1 MATNTYVALDKVT
14 VSGSTTN
21 TVTFSSIP
29 STYTDLVIVANGYT
43 LTTDISQRIR
53 FNSDTGTNYSLTY
66 VGGNGTSASSGRTT
80 SGTGIYANY
89 LTGWSST
96 STQPGNWVFS
106 IMNYANSTTYK
117 TCLSRAN
124 QPVGSSYPG
133 TEAVVGL
140 WRNTAAITSLT
151 IEAGYSSSHYF
162 AAGTT
167 LSLYGIKAEGASG
180 TKATGGAI
188 YSDSTYYYHVFG
200 STGTFTPSQ
209 SLTADVLVVAG
220 GGGGGHDDGGGGGA
234 GGLAIDIGRALSAT
248 GYSITVGAGGA
259 NGYSGV
265 TGYSGSPSV
274 FGTITATGGGGGGTG
289 NASPYNGLSGGSGGG
304 ASYRGSA
311 GTGTT
316 GTSGGATLYGNSGG
330 ASVNGG
336 IYPCGGGG
344 GAGAAATAGSG
355 TVGGNGGNG
364 RTDSLIQAIGLA
376 TGVGENVSGTYYI
389 AGGGGGS
396 VANGSTGGC
405 IAGYGGGGLG
415 ERGGIQSSTS
425 GKVST
430 GGGGG
435 GGANA
440 ASSGASGVVVVR
452 YAKV

>member
-1 MATNTYVALDKVT
+1 MATNTYVALDKAT

-43 LTTDISQRIR
+43 LTADISQRIR

-167 LSLYGIKAEGASG
+167 LSLYGIRAEGVSPAP
-180 TKATGGAI
+180 KATGGAI
-188 YSDSTYYYHVFG
+188 YSDDTYYYHVFG
-200 STGTFTPSQ
+200 ETGTFTPLS
-209 SLTADVLVVAG
+209 SLTASVLVVGTG
-220 GGGGGHDDGGGGGA
+220 GVGAVFAGGGGA
-234 GGLAIDIGRALSAT
+234 GGSIGYSASVSLASSTAYTATIGASGVIPKVNSSGTKVQSAT
-248 GYSITVGAGGA
+248 ASTNCTFGGGAISTITGTAGGNGSETSTGGSNLSYSGGTGTGGGGAGFAANGSAGPGGAGG
-259 NGYSGV
+259 SGV
-265 TGYSGSPSV
+265 STYSSWGLATGVGQNVSGTYY
-274 FGTITATGGGGGGTG
+274 FAGGGGGGTG
-289 NASPYNGLSGGSGGG
+289 SGSSSGAGGNGGGGSGGADG
-304 ASYRGSA
+304 LP
-311 GTGTT
+311 GTR
-316 GTSGGATLYGNSGG
+316 Y
-330 ASVNGG
+330 
-336 IYPCGGGG
+336 
-344 GAGAAATAGSG
+344 
-355 TVGGNGGNG
+355 
-364 RTDSLIQAIGLA
+364 
-376 TGVGENVSGTYYI
+376 
-389 AGGGGGS
+389 
-396 VANGSTGGC
+396 
-405 IAGYGGGGLG
+405 
-415 ERGGIQSSTS
+415 
-425 GKVST
+425 T

-435 GGANA
+435 GAKNSPNYGDGGA
-440 ASSGASGVVVVR
+440 GGLGIVIVR
-452 YAKV
+452 YAKA